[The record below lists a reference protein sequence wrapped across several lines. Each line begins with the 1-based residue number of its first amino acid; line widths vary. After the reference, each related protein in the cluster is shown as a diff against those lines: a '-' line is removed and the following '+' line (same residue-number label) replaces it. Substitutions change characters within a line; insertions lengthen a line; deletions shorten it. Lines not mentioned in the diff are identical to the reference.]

1 MVDASAVFHVHTD
14 PVEVTAVAQSAIL
27 LGAVREGLGERS
39 DLIGGKVV
47 VVHKVCPPSP
57 Q

>member
-27 LGAVREGLGERS
+27 LGGVREGLGERS

-47 VVHKVCPPSP
+47 VVQKVCPPSP

>member
-1 MVDASAVFHVHTD
+1 MVDASTVFHVHTD

-47 VVHKVCPPSP
+47 AVQKVCPPNS

>member
-1 MVDASAVFHVHTD
+1 MVDAPAVFHVHTD
-14 PVEVTAVAQSAIL
+14 PVEVTAVTQSAIL

-39 DLIGGKVV
+39 DLIGAKVV
-47 VVHKVCPPSP
+47 VVQKVCPPSP

>member
-14 PVEVTAVAQSAIL
+14 SVEVTAVAQSAIL

-47 VVHKVCPPSP
+47 VVQKVCPPSP

>member
-1 MVDASAVFHVHTD
+1 MLDASTVCNGHTD
-14 PVEVTAVAQSAIL
+14 PVEVAAVAQSAIL

-47 VVHKVCPPSP
+47 VVQKVCPPSP